1 MSGKTHGMS
10 KTRMYKIWE
19 CMKYRCSNPNRPE
32 YSHYGGRGII
42 VCDEWANDFLT
53 FYNWSIN
60 NGYNESLTIDRIDVN
75 GDYEPNNCR
84 WVDMKTQANNTTRC
98 IYITY
103 RDKTQTLTQWCE
115 ELNLPY
121 DTIRTRLRRDAN
133 ITPERLFRPVGKY
146 RKSAS

>member
-10 KTRMYKIWE
+10 NSRLYGIWE
-19 CMKYRCSNPNRPE
+19 CMKYRCSNPNRSE
-32 YSHYGGRGII
+32 YPNYGGRGII
-42 VCDEWANDFLT
+42 VCDEWRNNFRN
-53 FYNWSIN
+53 FYDWAMC
-60 NGYNESLTIDRIDVN
+60 NGYDESLTIDRIDVN
-75 GDYEPNNCR
+75 GNYEPDNCR
-84 WVDMKTQANNTTRC
+84 WADVKTQANNTTRC

-103 RDKTQTLTQWCE
+103 QEKTQTLTQWCE

-121 DTIRTRLRRDAN
+121 DTIRTRLRRNAN